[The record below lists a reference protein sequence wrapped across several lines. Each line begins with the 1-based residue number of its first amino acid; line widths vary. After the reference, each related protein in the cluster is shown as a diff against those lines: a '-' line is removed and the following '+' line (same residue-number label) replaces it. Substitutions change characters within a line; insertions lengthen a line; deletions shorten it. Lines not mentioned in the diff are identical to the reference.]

1 MPHPA
6 GCRCEACWRPSW
18 LVLAGA
24 VVLATVAACATPAT
38 VPATVNLVACV
49 YERADHDAH
58 VQPPMTDLAITADV
72 AAYCATDAG
81 TVIATLAARKAERER
96 QAK

>member
-1 MPHPA
+1 VAAVPA
-6 GCRCEACWRPSW
+6 GAGGEGGDVVKLGLAP
-18 LVLAGA
+18 VLA
-24 VVLATVAACATPAT
+24 LALAACATPAT
-38 VPATVNLVACV
+38 IPATATLVACV